1 MRAIRLKAKP
11 TFICSLNLKRRI
23 KIKKLS
29 PKDAI
34 IPNKQ
39 AVRTRL
45 LLAFKT
51 SKPILEKWMKKQKG
65 LPVVIKNIKDNYSD
79 FLELLPEIPSSFRKI
94 INLLN
99 NDQLNLDKNLRKLDR
114 IEKSIYKNTTRNYW
128 MTAILIF
135 SIFIS
140 IIIYLRVEQIHLE
153 AIYWITGIL
162 SIIIIVMRPKKNNGK

>member
-1 MRAIRLKAKP
+1 MIYGR
-11 TFICSLNLKRRI
+11 SLGESFG
-23 KIKKLS
+23 LS
-29 PKDAI
+29 IAEFSI
-34 IPNKQ
+34 LN
-39 AVRTRL
+39 
-45 LLAFKT
+45 
-51 SKPILEKWMKKQKG
+51 KPIFL
-65 LPVVIKNIKDNYSD
+65 YSFSRHRSHYD
-79 FLELLPEIPSSFRKI
+79 FLSSKRFKEYNSKSSLLY
-94 INLLN
+94 LLN

-128 MTAILIF
+128 MTAILIS